1 MKLILLASVL
11 YTDTLLKGRFYSFL
25 NPLKMNYNSQNLH
38 FLQKQHDTDY
48 KYRFELQNYDER
60 LQ

>member
-48 KYRFELQNYDER
+48 KYRFELQNYEER